1 MNGPN
6 LLAHVLE
13 DGKIGLA
20 QPKREN
26 RQGHRRDLHIA
37 LDWNFTIPALS
48 ANRLASMKANTGSLS
63 LRAIG
68 RVISKQAKF
77 RIYRFTIARVAA
89 NFLDII
95 GLAGIALLA
104 TSFGAF
110 ATSGG
115 SAAQLNIPLVGEVT
129 INERTAVVISL
140 AIAGTFVLKSAFS
153 IFLNLKTALFVA
165 SLEAAFSKTLA
176 RDYFTGGSE
185 GEQGFSDSL
194 SEFQNVSIVS
204 TEWLGKFINA
214 RIGVISEVAL
224 LVTMAAAFILVN
236 PIATLAMFVYL
247 SGVLWALGKV
257 VTGKIRA
264 NGKLQLSGSETAL
277 TSSRDLFGVR
287 REVRASGLL
296 RPWIKAFADARA
308 KSASSTGLIYTLSS
322 LPRYLIETSLI
333 FGIFAFL
340 AGIVVF
346 SDLPSQAVTI
356 GVFMA
361 GGLRL
366 VASLLPLQAAIN
378 LMVDGANRGALALE
392 RLTTISM
399 RENANV
405 VGIDKTVEASPLS
418 LKVEGASFSFVP
430 GVQVVRDLVFNVE
443 PGQKVAIVGPSG
455 AGKTTVFEL
464 ATGFRLLDSGEI
476 SLGGVSPRWLL
487 ENGQGAIGIVPQR
500 PHLVSGSLAENVSL
514 APLQDTDFAAV
525 ADRLTMAG
533 LSHFASEESMAM
545 EVRPDS
551 GQLSGGEI
559 QRLGLARA
567 LYRNPGILFLD
578 EATSALDAET
588 ESEIN
593 GVLDGF
599 RGRMTV
605 VLIAHRLSTVKNAD
619 KIIYMN
625 NGVIVAEGT
634 FKELQKKVPDFEKA
648 VKLMGLDD

>member
-1 MNGPN
+1 
-6 LLAHVLE
+6 
-13 DGKIGLA
+13 
-20 QPKREN
+20 
-26 RQGHRRDLHIA
+26 
-37 LDWNFTIPALS
+37 
-48 ANRLASMKANTGSLS
+48 MKANKGSMS
-63 LRAIG
+63 LRAVG
-68 RVISKQAKF
+68 GVISKQEKF
-77 RIYRFTIARVAA
+77 RIYRFAFARAAA
-89 NFLDII
+89 NLLDII

-115 SAAQLNIPLVGEVT
+115 SATPLNIPVIGKV
-129 INERTAVVISL
+129 IVDERAAVVISL
-140 AIAGTFVLKSAFS
+140 AIAGTFLLKSVFS

-165 SLEAAFSKTLA
+165 SLEADFSETLA

-194 SEFQNVSIVS
+194 SEFQNVSIIS
-204 TEWLGKFINA
+204 TSSLAMFINA
-214 RIGVISEVAL
+214 RISVISEAAL
-224 LVTMAAAFILVN
+224 LAAMAAAFILVN
-236 PIATLAMFVYL
+236 PIATVAMFVYL
-247 SGVLWALGKV
+247 AGVLWALGKV

-264 NGKLQLSGSETAL
+264 NGKLALAGSETAL

-296 RPWIKAFADARA
+296 APWVKVFADGRL
-308 KSASSTGLIYTLSS
+308 KSASSSGVIYTLNS
-322 LPRYLIETSLI
+322 LPRYVIETSLI
-333 FGIFAFL
+333 LGIFAFL

-366 VASLLPLQAAIN
+366 VASLLPLQSAIN
-378 LMVDGANRGALALE
+378 SMVDGANRGALALE
-392 RLTTISM
+392 RLTAISK
-399 RENANV
+399 REGAAV
-405 VGIDKTVEASPLS
+405 VKDDASVEAFPLS
-418 LKVEGASFSFVP
+418 LRVEGVAFSFVS
-430 GVQVVRDLVFNVE
+430 GTQVVRDLAFNVE

-455 AGKTTVFEL
+455 AGKTTAFEL
-464 ATGFRLLDSGEI
+464 ATGFRLPDKGEI
-476 SLGGVSPRWLL
+476 TLGGVSPRWLL

-514 APLQDTDFAAV
+514 APLQDTDFDSV
-525 ADRLTMAG
+525 ADRLSLAG
-533 LSHFASEESMAM
+533 LSHFASKASMAM

-593 GVLDGF
+593 EVLDDL
-599 RGRMTV
+599 RGQMTV

>member
-1 MNGPN
+1 
-6 LLAHVLE
+6 
-13 DGKIGLA
+13 
-20 QPKREN
+20 
-26 RQGHRRDLHIA
+26 
-37 LDWNFTIPALS
+37 
-48 ANRLASMKANTGSLS
+48 MKANKGSMS
-63 LRAIG
+63 LRAVG
-68 RVISKQAKF
+68 GVISKQAKF
-77 RIYRFTIARVAA
+77 RIYRFAFARVAA
-89 NFLDII
+89 NLLDII

-115 SAAQLNIPLVGEVT
+115 SVAPLNIPVIGEVT
-129 INERTAVVISL
+129 ITERVAVVISL
-140 AIAGTFVLKSAFS
+140 AIAGTFLLKSAFS

-165 SLEAAFSKTLA
+165 SLEADFSETLA

-194 SEFQNVSIVS
+194 SEFQNVSIHS
-204 TEWLGKFINA
+204 TQALSLFVNA
-214 RIGVISEVAL
+214 RIAVISESAL
-224 LVTMAAAFILVN
+224 LVAMAAAFILVN
-236 PIATLAMFVYL
+236 PIATVAMFAYL
-247 SGVLWALGKV
+247 AGVLWALGKV
-257 VTGKIRA
+257 VTRKIRA
-264 NGKLQLSGSETAL
+264 NGKLQLAGSETAL

-296 RPWIKAFADARA
+296 APWVKVFADGRT
-308 KSASSTGLIYTLSS
+308 KSASSIGLIYTLNS
-322 LPRYLIETSLI
+322 LPRYVIETSLI
-333 FGIFAFL
+333 LGIFAFL

-378 LMVDGANRGALALE
+378 SMVDGANRGSLALE
-392 RLTTISM
+392 RLTTISK
-399 RENANV
+399 REGSV
-405 VGIDKTVEASPLS
+405 VVEVDKTVDAFPLS
-418 LKVEGASFSFVP
+418 LKVEGVSFSFVS
-430 GVQVVRDLVFNVE
+430 GVQVVRDLDFNVE

-455 AGKTTVFEL
+455 AGKTTAFEL
-464 ATGFRLLDSGEI
+464 ATGFRLPDSGEI

-487 ENGQGAIGIVPQR
+487 ENGKGAIGIVPQR
-500 PHLVSGSLAENVSL
+500 PHLVSGTLAENVSL
-514 APLQDTDFAAV
+514 APLQDTDFDAV
-525 ADRLTMAG
+525 ADRLSLAG
-533 LSHFASEESMAM
+533 LSHFASKESVSM

-593 GVLDGF
+593 EVLDGL
-599 RGRMTV
+599 RGQMTV